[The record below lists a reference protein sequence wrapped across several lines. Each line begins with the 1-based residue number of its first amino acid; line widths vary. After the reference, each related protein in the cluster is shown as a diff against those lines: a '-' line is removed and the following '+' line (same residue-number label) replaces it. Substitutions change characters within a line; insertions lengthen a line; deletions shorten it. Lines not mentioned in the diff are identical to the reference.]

1 MTNRLR
7 NMYCS
12 CHVCALRSNCT
23 TNIHVMD
30 QHMLYSNEMTAPNTL
45 LVIVTLD
52 FYFSK
57 KIARHQKKSLVLV
70 LPALHFRNSY
80 S

>member
-45 LVIVTLD
+45 LVKVTLD
-52 FYFSK
+52 IYFPKKNGNTSK
-57 KIARHQKKSLVLV
+57 KIPGFSTT
-70 LPALHFRNSY
+70 FTF
-80 S
+80 

>member
-1 MTNRLR
+1 
-7 NMYCS
+7 
-12 CHVCALRSNCT
+12 
-23 TNIHVMD
+23 
-30 QHMLYSNEMTAPNTL
+30 MLYSNEMTAYAPNTL

-57 KIARHQKKSLVLV
+57 KEMATYQKKSLVLV
-70 LPALHFRNSY
+70 LPLHFRNFY

>member
-1 MTNRLR
+1 
-7 NMYCS
+7 
-12 CHVCALRSNCT
+12 
-23 TNIHVMD
+23 
-30 QHMLYSNEMTAPNTL
+30 MLYSNEMTAPNTL

-57 KIARHQKKSLVLV
+57 KIATHQKKSLVLV
-70 LPALHFRNSY
+70 LPLHFRNSY